1 MDNTTVDEV
10 YNDRVLLQGDNID
23 HIITNA
29 ISEGMFV
36 NKDGKAIEPD
46 NISDDDK
53 YELMVMFIQ
62 FIMETNKE
70 IDSRFI
76 IAKA

>member
-46 NISDDDK
+46 LSLIH
-53 YELMVMFIQ
+53 I
-62 FIMETNKE
+62 
-70 IDSRFI
+70 
-76 IAKA
+76 

>member
-10 YNDRVLLQGDNID
+10 YSDRVLLQGDNID
-23 HIITNA
+23 IIITNA

-36 NKDGKAIEPD
+36 NQDGKEID
-46 NISDDDK
+46 SDKISDDDR
-53 YELMVMFIQ
+53 YDLMVMFIQ
-62 FIMETNKE
+62 FIMESDRE
-70 IDSRFI
+70 LDSRFI